1 MTRIAPPYRPLE
13 APSLKALTP
22 TLAALLIGSVAAQTS
37 SPLSLDLVQTLIQTV
52 QVNGKTTEKRTPGYT
67 RVRPGDLLAQNVT
80 ARNVSA
86 RTLANVAVKLPV
98 PAGHVYVSPDGTAAT
113 GVRIEY
119 SIDGG
124 KTFAPAPL
132 KKKVTV
138 TENGKAVTKE
148 VEVKPNEYQ
157 AVRWTIASLPAGT
170 EKTLGFRVQV
180 K

>member
-1 MTRIAPPYRPLE
+1 MNRLTLPL
-13 APSLKALTP
+13 LLALP
-22 TLAALLIGSVAAQTS
+22 GLALAQGA
-37 SPLSLDLVQTLIQTV
+37 SPLVLDLAQSLIQTV
-52 QVNGKTTEKRTPGYT
+52 QVDGKATEKRTPNYT
-67 RVRPGDLLAQNVT
+67 KVRPGDLLAQTVT

-98 PAGHVYVSPDGTAAT
+98 PAGHVYVAPDGSAAA
-113 GVRIEY
+113 GVRTEY

-132 KKKVTV
+132 KKKITV
-138 TENGKAVTKE
+138 TENGKAVTRE
-148 VEVKPNEYQ
+148 VEVKPGEYQ
-157 AVRWTIASLPAGT
+157 AVRWTIAALPAGT

>member
-1 MTRIAPPYRPLE
+1 MNRLIPL
-13 APSLKALTP
+13 LLALP
-22 TLAALLIGSVAAQTS
+22 GLALAQGA
-37 SPLSLDLVQTLIQTV
+37 SPLALNLTQSLIQTV
-52 QVNGKTTEKRTPGYT
+52 QEGGKATEKRTPGYT

-113 GVRIEY
+113 GVRTEY

-148 VEVKPNEYQ
+148 IEVKPNEYD
-157 AVRWTIASLPAGT
+157 AVRWTIATLPAGT

>member
-1 MTRIAPPYRPLE
+1 MK
-13 APSLKALTP
+13 STP
-22 TLAALLIGSVAAQTS
+22 TLLLVLLGTALAQS
-37 SPLSLDLVQTLIQTV
+37 ASPLVLTLTQSLIQTV
-52 QVNGKTTEKRTPGYT
+52 QVGGKAAEKRTPGHT
-67 RVRPGDLLAQNVT
+67 KVRPGELLAQTVT

-86 RTLANVAVKLPV
+86 RPLANVAVKLPV
-98 PAGHVYVSPDGTAAT
+98 PAGMVYVAPDGAAHA
-113 GVRIEY
+113 GVRTEY

-138 TENGKAVTKE
+138 TENGKAVTRE
-148 VEVKPNEYQ
+148 VEVKPNEYD
-157 AVRWTIASLPAGT
+157 AVRWTLAALPAGT